1 MIRARTFTIFAAVL
15 ILASSGFAQ
24 KQIPKSNW
32 ANYDG
37 GKVHYYDI
45 GNQKSKNALILIH
58 GWTCNADFWKD
69 SYSAFPG
76 YRVIAIDLPGHGQSD
91 KPKASYSMEY
101 FARSIYAVTKKAKVN
116 KAVLVGHSMG
126 TPVIRQFYRLYPGQ
140 TLGLVVVD
148 GPLQPFGPK
157 AQMDKFFEP
166 MFADFKEQGP
176 KFIDGLLG
184 PVRAD
189 LKPAIRA
196 AMISTPDYVA
206 ISAMRGMLD
215 DAIWTNDK
223 IDVPVLAIMAKNPMY
238 PAGIEDGYRSVAPKL
253 EFQMWDGVS
262 HFLMMEK
269 PKEFNEAVASF
280 VAKNKLL

>member
-1 MIRARTFTIFAAVL
+1 MKKIRFLFFVCLLISAASA
-15 ILASSGFAQ
+15 LAQ
-24 KQIPKSNW
+24 PPKSHW
-32 ANYDG
+32 AKYDS

-45 GNQKSKNALILIH
+45 GKSSKKALIFIH
-58 GWTCNADFWKD
+58 GWTCNADFWKA
-69 SYSAFPG
+69 SYLAFPG

-91 KPKASYSMEY
+91 KPKANYSMEY
-101 FARSIYAVTKKAKVN
+101 FARSIEAVMKAAKI
-116 KAVLVGHSMG
+116 KQAVLVGHSMG
-126 TPVIRQFYRLYPGQ
+126 TPIIRQFYRLYPQ
-140 TLGLVVVD
+140 ETLGLVVVD

-166 MFADFKEQGP
+166 MFANFKEQGP

-189 LKPAIRA
+189 LKPPIRA

-215 DAIWTNDK
+215 DTIWTDDK
-223 IDVPVLAIMAKNPMY
+223 IDVPVLAIMAKNPRY
-238 PAGIEDGYRSVAPKL
+238 PPTIEDGYRSVAPKL

-269 PKEFNEAVASF
+269 PKEFNDAVRSF
-280 VAKNKLL
+280 VMKNKLL